1 MCDRAT
7 LPPPPPPAAPV
18 PWQTRTW
25 SFPGRPEQLR
35 HARALLAG
43 FLDGY
48 PAAATTC

>member
-25 SFPGRPEQLR
+25 SF
-35 HARALLAG
+35 RAATPAPYLERAGHVLAG
-43 FLDGY
+43 IGRK
-48 PAAATTC
+48 P